1 MAISKDVL
9 WKGIIESLIDHF
21 IRFFFPAFAEEV
33 DFEKGFEFL
42 DTELQKLV
50 PDNKGSK
57 RHADKLIKFWL
68 KNGLEVWFLAH
79 VEVQG
84 YRDPYFAQRMYE
96 CIYRIRDKFQR
107 LVTGLAIYTD
117 RNRNFHFVEFRESL
131 WGSEVVYTFNS
142 YVLLDHSPQELANDP
157 NPFAAVME
165 AAWQYINKPKD
176 EQALAQLKLDMIKR
190 LLRRNLPKNQ
200 VKAIISFIT
209 LYVDFENS
217 AIRNKFEKDLIT
229 ITKADQ
235 PMGIEQAI
243 QEELKRQ
250 GIEQGLAIG
259 IEQGIEKGIEQG
271 IEKGIEQGIEQGIEK
286 GEAMRDEELLKNAVP
301 ELFQM
306 GLDAQRIASILNL
319 SIEDVQSVIDQL
331 REE

>member
-1 MAISKDVL
+1 M
-9 WKGIIESLIDHF
+9 
-21 IRFFFPAFAEEV
+21 
-33 DFEKGFEFL
+33 
-42 DTELQKLV
+42 
-50 PDNKGSK
+50 
-57 RHADKLIKFWL
+57 
-68 KNGLEVWFLAH
+68 
-79 VEVQG
+79 
-84 YRDPYFAQRMYE
+84 
-96 CIYRIRDKFQR
+96 
-107 LVTGLAIYTD
+107 
-117 RNRNFHFVEFRESL
+117 EFRENF
-131 WGSEVVYTFNS
+131 WGSKVVYTFNS

-165 AAWQYINKPKD
+165 AAWQFLKKPKD
-176 EQALAQLKLDMIKR
+176 EQSLARLKLDMIKR
-190 LLRRNLPKNQ
+190 LLKRNLPKNQ

-271 IEKGIEQGIEQGIEK
+271 IEKG
-286 GEAMRDEELLKNAVP
+286 EAKRDEELLKNAVP